1 MSVGNEPSHDIMMAC
16 IEELPEHSRE
26 AVRLRYLEK
35 LSYEEI
41 SKRLGIRAGVAQA
54 RVARI
59 MPLLQKCVEARMG
72 RSL

>member
-16 IEELPEHSRE
+16 IKELPEPARD
-26 AVRLRYLEK
+26 AVLLRFEG
-35 LSYEEI
+35 LSIEEI
-41 SKRLGIRAGVAQA
+41 SNRLGIKAGTAQA
-54 RVARI
+54 RIQRV